1 MAKSILI
8 AFDDSE
14 NAMRAVDFVGTHLPS
29 GSNVV
34 LFNVLPDT
42 EALCTMQSPEL
53 TKYFLAEQSA
63 FRILENKKKELLKNA
78 LKNARL
84 RLIDYGFDKDKIIIK
99 SKIRVK
105 GIARDII
112 SESNKKSY
120 DLIVLGKRG
129 MAGIKEFFIGSI
141 SLKVVHGVKGA
152 SVLLVD

>member
-14 NAMRAVDFVGTHLPS
+14 NAMRAVDFVGTHLSPDS
-29 GSNVV
+29 RVV

-53 TKYFLAEQSA
+53 TSYFLEQQST
-63 FRILENKKKELLKNA
+63 FCILENKKKELLNNA

-84 RLIDYGFDKDKIIIK
+84 RLIDYGFDKDKITIT
-99 SKIRVK
+99 SKKRVK

-112 SESNKKSY
+112 NESNKKSY
-120 DLIVLGKRG
+120 DLVVLGKKG

-141 SLKVVHGVKGA
+141 SLKVVHGVNES